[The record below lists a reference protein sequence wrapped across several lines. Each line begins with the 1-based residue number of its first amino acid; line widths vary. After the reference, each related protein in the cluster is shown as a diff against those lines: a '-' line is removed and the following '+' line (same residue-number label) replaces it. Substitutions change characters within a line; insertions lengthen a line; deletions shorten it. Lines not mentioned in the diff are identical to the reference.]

1 MQRFVLTAVGLL
13 AAIGLLWFVRAR
25 QIHTLPKGPDAAA
38 ANAPGA
44 THGGTSGT
52 KLPVI
57 PPVGPLPDAAPPQ
70 PPQALDR
77 DDEVRTKINAVL
89 DKYPD
94 VAKLKALECQPTGAC
109 QITVEVDDLDNF
121 RAPLELLQDPESGL
135 SGDHALMVLSKP
147 EALGPKGTAPYLFRF
162 ALTPPEGGVVAP
174 SPPAPARPTPSSPP
188 RPTP

>member
-13 AAIGLLWFVRAR
+13 AAIGLLWFLRSR
-25 QIHTLPKGPDAAA
+25 QVHTLPKAPEAT
-38 ANAPGA
+38 NAPTA
-44 THGGTSGT
+44 TPGGTPGT

-57 PPVGPLPDAAPPQ
+57 PPIGPLPDAAPPE
-70 PPQALDR
+70 PPQVLDR
-77 DDEVRTKINAVL
+77 DDEVRTKVGAVL

-94 VAKLKALECQPTGAC
+94 VAKLKTIECQPTGAC
-109 QITVEVDDLDNF
+109 QITIQVDDLDNF

-135 SGDHALMVLSKP
+135 SGDHALIVLSKP
-147 EALGPKGTAPYLFRF
+147 EALGPHGTAPYIFHF

-174 SPPAPARPTPSSPP
+174 SGPSPKATPSSPP